1 MHYSTQWRHICGRFC
16 GPKKE
21 SWNSRWSQFGPVSN
35 TIFKTC
41 LTVCVSMLGNK
52 SYTDSS
58 CQTLSYVGFF
68 ESFLV
73 TTEVRDDRLKV
84 AADFGQFG
92 ESSSVLLETFIGRFS
107 ENSEI
112 WHADRYSWEGSSAEI
127 ARSVAK
133 SRGSYKGSKDATFHT
148 FLHVKTTVFESCQ
161 TEAAL
166 LHSS

>member
-1 MHYSTQWRHICGRFC
+1 
-16 GPKKE
+16 
-21 SWNSRWSQFGPVSN
+21 
-35 TIFKTC
+35 
-41 LTVCVSMLGNK
+41 MLGNK

-92 ESSSVLLETFIGRFS
+92 KSSSVLLETFIGRFS

-112 WHADRYSWEGSSAEI
+112 WHADRYS
-127 ARSVAK
+127 
-133 SRGSYKGSKDATFHT
+133 
-148 FLHVKTTVFESCQ
+148 
-161 TEAAL
+161 
-166 LHSS
+166 

>member
-1 MHYSTQWRHICGRFC
+1 
-16 GPKKE
+16 
-21 SWNSRWSQFGPVSN
+21 
-35 TIFKTC
+35 
-41 LTVCVSMLGNK
+41 MLGNK

-107 ENSEI
+107 EILKFGMPIDILERDLLLKLQGLLRNPGGATRGQRMLFFIHFFMSKRRFLKAARQKLRFCTPASF
-112 WHADRYSWEGSSAEI
+112 WAE
-127 ARSVAK
+127 
-133 SRGSYKGSKDATFHT
+133 
-148 FLHVKTTVFESCQ
+148 
-161 TEAAL
+161 
-166 LHSS
+166 